1 MFLGIGIGT
10 SGVKSVLMDGSGAV
24 VATASS
30 ALSVSR
36 PRPGW
41 SEQDPADW
49 WQAVCDTLDRL
60 KDSHPAEL
68 SGVAGIGLSGQM
80 HGATLLDGAHKVL
93 RPAILWNDG
102 RSGDECA
109 LLESRADVH
118 GIAGNLAMPG
128 FTAPK
133 IEWVRRH
140 EPEVYAATRLV
151 LLPKDYVRLQL
162 TGEAV
167 SDMSDAAGT
176 LWLDVARRDWSDE
189 LLEATGLTREAMPR
203 LVEGTDSSGRL
214 RSDLVTRW
222 GFSVAPVVAGG
233 GGDNAASACGIG
245 AVRPGEAF
253 LSLGTSGVLF
263 VATDRYRPNTAGA
276 VHAFCHALPG
286 IWHQMGVILS
296 ATDSLNWLSEITGA
310 DVATLEQEG
319 ARTHDERGGRPS
331 DLVFLPYLSGERT
344 PHNDPAARGGFAG
357 IARANGRAD
366 LSLAVLEGVAFAF
379 RDCLDVLKEA
389 GSEVSRVT
397 AVGGGARSRAW
408 LQILANLLGATID
421 CPAQGDFGAAY
432 GAARLGK
439 AAALGSGET
448 GLFTP
453 PEMSASIDP
462 DPARAEEWRAAHQR
476 YRALYPA
483 LKEVLS

>member
-1 MFLGIGIGT
+1 MFLGIDIGT

-189 LLEATGLTREAMPR
+189 LLEAMGLTDPTAIQTAATRRVPLFDRDHLMFAQNLVSPR
-203 LVEGTDSSGRL
+203 
-214 RSDLVTRW
+214 
-222 GFSVAPVVAGG
+222 
-233 GGDNAASACGIG
+233 
-245 AVRPGEAF
+245 
-253 LSLGTSGVLF
+253 
-263 VATDRYRPNTAGA
+263 
-276 VHAFCHALPG
+276 
-286 IWHQMGVILS
+286 
-296 ATDSLNWLSEITGA
+296 
-310 DVATLEQEG
+310 
-319 ARTHDERGGRPS
+319 
-331 DLVFLPYLSGERT
+331 
-344 PHNDPAARGGFAG
+344 
-357 IARANGRAD
+357 
-366 LSLAVLEGVAFAF
+366 
-379 RDCLDVLKEA
+379 
-389 GSEVSRVT
+389 
-397 AVGGGARSRAW
+397 
-408 LQILANLLGATID
+408 
-421 CPAQGDFGAAY
+421 
-432 GAARLGK
+432 
-439 AAALGSGET
+439 
-448 GLFTP
+448 
-453 PEMSASIDP
+453 
-462 DPARAEEWRAAHQR
+462 
-476 YRALYPA
+476 
-483 LKEVLS
+483 